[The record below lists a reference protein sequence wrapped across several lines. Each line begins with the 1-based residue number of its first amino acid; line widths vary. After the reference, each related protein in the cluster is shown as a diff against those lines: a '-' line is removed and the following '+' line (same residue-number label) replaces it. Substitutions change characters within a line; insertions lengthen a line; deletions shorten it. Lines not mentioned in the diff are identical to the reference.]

1 MRDEEYCEVML
12 EAYRDVLSEILNR
25 NDIVSILSYLREQ
38 IEFHVRWQNGESV
51 AQTSLPIVY
60 DEN

>member
-60 DEN
+60 DKD

>member
-12 EAYRDVLSEILNR
+12 EAYRDVLSHILNT
-25 NDIVSILSYLREQ
+25 NDITSMLNYLREQ

-51 AQTSLPIVY
+51 V
-60 DEN
+60 